1 MDTVVVNRVTLT
13 APAEAVVPDV
23 ARELPAA
30 FASLEGFRGFT
41 AVQTGPHELVFI
53 IRWATPEAA
62 TNGAAVIGPGAFNTW
77 VAPRASGQ
85 DRVVGP
91 VVLDIGWGA

>member
-13 APAEAVVPDV
+13 VAAEDVVADV
-23 ARELPAA
+23 ARELPVVFAA
-30 FASLEGFRGFT
+30 LAGFQGLT
-41 AVQTGPHELVFI
+41 AVQTGPQELVMI
-53 IRWATPEAA
+53 IRWASPETAA
-62 TNGAAVIGPGAFNTW
+62 NCAAVIGPGAFNTW

-91 VVLDIGWGA
+91 VALDMGWGA

>member
-13 APAEAVVPDV
+13 VPAEAVVPDIT
-23 ARELPAA
+23 RELPSVFAA
-30 FASLEGFRGFT
+30 LEGFRGFI
-41 AVQTGPHELVFI
+41 AVETSPQELVFI
-53 IRWATPEAA
+53 IRWASPEAA
-62 TNGAAVIGPGAFNTW
+62 ANGAAVIGPGAFNTW

-91 VVLDIGWGA
+91 VALDIGWGA